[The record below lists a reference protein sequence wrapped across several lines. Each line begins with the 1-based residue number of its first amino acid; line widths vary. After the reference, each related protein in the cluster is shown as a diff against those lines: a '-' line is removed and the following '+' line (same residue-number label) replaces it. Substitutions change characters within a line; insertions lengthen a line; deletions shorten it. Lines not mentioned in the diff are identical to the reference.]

1 MTIPCRT
8 HGRRPRAHRHSMGGC
23 GLRVLA
29 VLTALTLGLWNPTAW
44 AAFTASTD
52 RTQLA
57 PGESVQ
63 LTLQSDRSGNSQPQ
77 LAPLDKDFE
86 VLGRS
91 TSTSVQFVNGSMSSL
106 RQVRLVLAPRH
117 GGRVEVPALQWDGE
131 TSSAIE
137 LNVGSASAN
146 GAGASGRAD
155 GATGAAAHV
164 FLTTSLDALQPHV
177 QSALALTVRLYSD
190 QKLYQATLDLPGN
203 ADVRVQRIGSDA
215 TVQETR
221 NGRTYQVTS
230 RNYVLVPQ
238 RSGDLQLEGPVL
250 NAQVADIN
258 KHFDPFIERL
268 FGQLQIEGG
277 VSGTRPLRLRGDAI
291 KLAVQPRPP
300 AWRTADWLPAQQLT
314 LDQTWRPANQVIAVG
329 APLTRQLR
337 LTAVGQSASQL
348 PDLSTRI
355 AMPEGLQA
363 HAEDPRLTEELR
375 DGHIVAQR
383 EQDLTLLADRPGHYQ
398 LPEVRLPWWDVVHH
412 QRREAVLPALTVD
425 VVAAANPARN
435 AMPATPAATAEA
447 PPASASASPSTSTS
461 PLAASAPAGLATAAG
476 RTEADRGWLCA
487 VFALLWLATLGGWA
501 WTHHRRRRMAA
512 PNALVAPAASPLAT
526 VSATAARRTFQ
537 RACTEPAARPAR
549 EALMAWARAT
559 WPHDAPLGLNALAR
573 RLGHPALTALLRDL
587 DHACITG
594 TAWNGA
600 ALAQALPDLQAA
612 LTPAGQVQ
620 ALSASALPGLYSDS
634 LR

>member
-1 MTIPCRT
+1 MTTPCRA
-8 HGRRPRAHRHSMGGC
+8 HGRRPCAHHHSMGWC
-23 GLRVLA
+23 GLL
-29 VLTALTLGLWNPTAW
+29 VLTVLTLGLWSPTAW

-117 GGRVEVPALQWDGE
+117 SGRVEVPALQWDGE
-131 TSSAIE
+131 NSSAIE
-137 LNVGSASAN
+137 LNVTTPGASASTHGTAASGSAE
-146 GAGASGRAD
+146 

-230 RNYVLVPQ
+230 RHYLLVPQ
-238 RSGDLQLEGPVL
+238 RSGELQLDGPVL

-314 LDQTWRPANQVIAVG
+314 LDQAWRPADKVVAVG
-329 APLTRQLR
+329 EPLTRQLR
-337 LTAVGQSASQL
+337 LAAVGQSASQL
-348 PDLSTRI
+348 PDLAAHL

-375 DGHIVAQR
+375 DGHIVALR
-383 EQDLTLLADRPGHYQ
+383 EQDLTLLADRPGRYQ

-425 VVAAANPARN
+425 VVAAANTASN
-435 AMPATPAATAEA
+435 TTPANASPAPTTAA
-447 PPASASASPSTSTS
+447 PTPASASLSP
-461 PLAASAPAGLATAAG
+461 PQPAASAPAGPAS
-476 RTEADRGWLCA
+476 TEGSTGADRGWLSA
-487 VFALLWLATLGGWA
+487 VFALLWLVTLGGWT
-501 WTHHRRRRMAA
+501 WTHRRRHRTAR
-512 PNALVAPAASPLAT
+512 PVAPAAPALAA
-526 VSATAARRTFQ
+526 VSAAAARQAFQ
-537 RACTEPAARPAR
+537 RACAGSAAPPAR
-549 EALMAWARAT
+549 DALIAWARAT
-559 WPHDAPLGLNALAR
+559 WPHDAPPGLNALAR

-587 DHACITG
+587 DRACITS
-594 TAWNGA
+594 TAWNGE
-600 ALAQALPDLQAA
+600 ALARALPDLQAA
-612 LTPAGQVQ
+612 LSPASKTPAP
-620 ALSASALPGLYSDS
+620 AASALPGLYSDPPH
-634 LR
+634 